1 MSTKRSNPA
10 RFFAFIF
17 LSTVC
22 CTPIAAQSSPDDPAI
37 AKQVQISRQ
46 GDLVSIDMELDVNH
60 IKIGKNEVHIIT
72 PLLQSNIDQNM
83 NASFSP
89 VIISG
94 TIRNKVVKREISLNT
109 ENNLGKLNP
118 VAIIKKERRG
128 SQIFLYQDAIPFEP
142 WMEDASLVLN
152 SENRGCAGCDMGN
165 EATTLLARI
174 FPEEFIPVWQLTY
187 IEPEPEPVKVRSERH
202 SASFNYPLDQYALL
216 RQYKNNEAEFQK
228 VDRVIKEVHDNKD
241 LTITDFMIEGFASPE
256 GGWEYNRILSEKRA
270 NSFADYLQTKHQIE
284 RSRIK
289 SVKGIGEDWNGLRQ
303 AVESSDMADKQEILR
318 IIDQVTPPDAR
329 DAQLIRL
336 SGGNSYRFLLNN
348 FYPTLRRTDYRI
360 AYNVR
365 SFSLEEAKAQIKSNP
380 RLLSLNE
387 MYLVAH
393 SYPKESKEFKEVFDI
408 AVRLF
413 PNDPIAIINS
423 AATDLERG
431 NFAIALERMEA
442 VKEDP
447 RAWNNL
453 GVTHA
458 RLGNMTL
465 AAEYLKK
472 GTNNGDSTAAAN
484 LNQLMKAM
492 DNQ

>member
-83 NASFSP
+83 NAPFSP

-187 IEPEPEPVKVRSERH
+187 IEPEPEPVDPMDQYQITAKSGSNIDIQGTALNLSKAMKAQELLAGLNIPEGCNAFIIDKEGDIIDNTDTVLTDYKLVLMLGEDVLVRNYTIKVSGEETGTTTPTNNTETDPVPTGVASG
-202 SASFNYPLDQYALL
+202 SAS
-216 RQYKNNEAEFQK
+216 
-228 VDRVIKEVHDNKD
+228 
-241 LTITDFMIEGFASPE
+241 
-256 GGWEYNRILSEKRA
+256 IL
-270 NSFADYLQTKHQIE
+270 
-284 RSRIK
+284 
-289 SVKGIGEDWNGLRQ
+289 V
-303 AVESSDMADKQEILR
+303 
-318 IIDQVTPPDAR
+318 
-329 DAQLIRL
+329 L
-336 SGGNSYRFLLNN
+336 S
-348 FYPTLRRTDYRI
+348 I
-360 AYNVR
+360 AC
-365 SFSLEEAKAQIKSNP
+365 
-380 RLLSLNE
+380 
-387 MYLVAH
+387 
-393 SYPKESKEFKEVFDI
+393 I
-408 AVRLF
+408 A
-413 PNDPIAIINS
+413 AIIGK
-423 AATDLERG
+423 R
-431 NFAIALERMEA
+431 
-442 VKEDP
+442 
-447 RAWNNL
+447 
-453 GVTHA
+453 
-458 RLGNMTL
+458 
-465 AAEYLKK
+465 KK
-472 GTNNGDSTAAAN
+472 TA
-484 LNQLMKAM
+484 
-492 DNQ
+492 